1 MASTSIPRLVKLR
14 IGGVTRCDTPF
25 GLLTK
30 AARVFSCVVST
41 PASVAARSV
50 ELGVE
55 QACSRDCTVQLC
67 PSSPPRS
74 ALRRA
79 AGSLRLRDTGHGTAR
94 FSTITGER
102 APEAG
107 IRLDTPLPILVA
119 SATAMADV
127 MDMVEN
133 ALATED
139 GEDDLAEEDFDAV
152 PMPDFFAPVRQ
163 VVCDEDGELRTWIK
177 ALRWVHRLPWP
188 IVLVGMPFVLTG
200 LDFVTIPLL
209 IEVEK
214 EVTAKKVVN
223 QLSLFA
229 DLSMGLMFSL
239 FARQLH
245 KAIKLGGTLEQMGA
259 GTQLCSARVVRNL
272 TRLRNVLAVSVAAL
286 VAIALG
292 WVIVWAQFP
301 LMVLGILEWPETMGN
316 NGDGANR
323 DIVNEFQSLC
333 SDARLVVIV
342 RRNHVGSPSRFHV
355 PAPDFTLIFWLL
367 RSMHCGLVLL
377 SQNRRRAGKGRCGC
391 GASKY
396 QRGFGARR

>member
-1 MASTSIPRLVKLR
+1 
-14 IGGVTRCDTPF
+14 
-25 GLLTK
+25 
-30 AARVFSCVVST
+30 
-41 PASVAARSV
+41 
-50 ELGVE
+50 
-55 QACSRDCTVQLC
+55 
-67 PSSPPRS
+67 
-74 ALRRA
+74 
-79 AGSLRLRDTGHGTAR
+79 
-94 FSTITGER
+94 
-102 APEAG
+102 
-107 IRLDTPLPILVA
+107 
-119 SATAMADV
+119 
-127 MDMVEN
+127 
-133 ALATED
+133 
-139 GEDDLAEEDFDAV
+139 V

-245 KAIKLGGTLEQMGA
+245 KAIKPGGTLEQMGG

-286 VAIALG
+286 VSIALG